1 MLRRCTGSDRAEPLA
16 LDDPTVERRPSGCP
30 APAGAQPTDAGEV
43 RPLPSANAAP
53 GASELAGQAAATGP
67 HVVVGAPSP
76 SPVVTPARA
85 ARTRRRQQLKAVVAM
100 MIGALVVGG
109 IAGAIGLGEPI
120 RRTAPTDTR
129 VAAPATQGG
138 GQDAASAG
146 PTSAAADP
154 AATKELCLAYLADRA
169 AGFDAA
175 ALRALAAAAGGA
187 GRIAAWCRAITAKP
201 AGGGRQG
208 PPSTG
213 GKGRGRDRP
222 RGPPDDPGRGH
233 RKPLTTSH

>member
-1 MLRRCTGSDRAEPLA
+1 
-16 LDDPTVERRPSGCP
+16 
-30 APAGAQPTDAGEV
+30 
-43 RPLPSANAAP
+43 
-53 GASELAGQAAATGP
+53 
-67 HVVVGAPSP
+67 
-76 SPVVTPARA
+76 
-85 ARTRRRQQLKAVVAM
+85 M
-100 MIGALVVGG
+100 MVGALVVGG
-109 IAGAIGLGEPI
+109 VAGAIGLGGPI
-120 RRTAPTDTR
+120 RRTALTDTG
-129 VAAPATQGG
+129 VAAPATQG

-175 ALRALAAAAGGA
+175 GLRALAAAAGGA